1 MTERMF
7 RLCIGASILAALC
20 LEQRL
25 LMVGLIA
32 VLVFEGLTNWR
43 IPLLVSRL
51 RYGADVPPADENTC
65 WPIHAFF
72 KIGFDAERAWRFT
85 VAIMLGLTYL
95 MYYDQAWFIP
105 WFMGFAIFGA
115 GLSGVC
121 PMLLS
126 LKLIGFR

>member
-7 RLCIGASILAALC
+7 RLCLGACILAALY
-20 LEQRL
+20 LEQRS
-25 LMVGLIA
+25 LMIGVIA
-32 VLVFEGLTNWR
+32 VMLFEGFTNWR

-51 RYGADVPPADENTC
+51 RYGAAAPPAIEKVC

-85 VAIMLGLTYL
+85 VAIMLCITYL
-95 MYYDQAWFIP
+95 MFYDQVWFIP
-105 WFMGFAIFGA
+105 WFIGFALFGA

-121 PMLLS
+121 PILLL

>member
-1 MTERMF
+1 MF
-7 RLCIGASILAALC
+7 RLCIGACILTALC
-20 LEQRL
+20 LEQRQ
-25 LMVGLIA
+25 LMIGLIA
-32 VLVFEGLTNWR
+32 VLLFEGLTNWR

-51 RYGADVPPADENTC
+51 RYGSDAPLASEKAC

-85 VAIMLGLTYL
+85 VAILLCITYL
-95 MYYDQAWFIP
+95 MFYDQAWFIP

>member
-7 RLCIGASILAALC
+7 RLFIGACILAALC
-20 LEQRL
+20 LEQRP
-25 LMVGLIA
+25 LMIGLIA
-32 VLVFEGLTNWR
+32 VLLFEGFTNWR

-51 RYGADVPPADENTC
+51 RFGAGAPPATEKAC

-72 KIGFDAERAWRFT
+72 KFNFDAERAWRFT
-85 VAIMLGLTYL
+85 VAIMLCITYL
-95 MYYDQAWFIP
+95 MFYEQAWFIP

-126 LKLIGFR
+126 LKLLGFR

>member
-7 RLCIGASILAALC
+7 RLCIGACILAALC
-20 LEQRL
+20 LEQRP
-25 LMVGLIA
+25 LMIGLIA
-32 VLVFEGLTNWR
+32 VLLFEGLTNWR
-43 IPLLVSRL
+43 IPLLISRL
-51 RYGADVPPADENTC
+51 RYGSDAAPANEKTC
-65 WPIHAFF
+65 WPIHAYF

-85 VAIMLGLTYL
+85 VAILLCITYL
-95 MYYDQAWFIP
+95 MFYDQAWFIP

>member
-7 RLCIGASILAALC
+7 RLCIGACILTALC
-20 LEQRL
+20 LEQRQ
-25 LMVGLIA
+25 LMTGLIA
-32 VLVFEGLTNWR
+32 VLLFEGLTNWR
-43 IPLLVSRL
+43 IPLLVTRL
-51 RYGADVPPADENTC
+51 RYGSHAPPVSENVC
-65 WPIHAFF
+65 WPIHAFL

-85 VAIMLGLTYL
+85 VAILLCITYL
-95 MYYDQAWFIP
+95 MFYDQAWFIP

>member
-1 MTERMF
+1 MTDRVF
-7 RLCIGASILAALC
+7 RLFIGTCILASLYF
-20 LEQRL
+20 EQRS

-32 VLVFEGLTNWR
+32 VLLFEGLTSWR
-43 IPLLVSRL
+43 IPLLVTRL
-51 RYGADVPPADENTC
+51 RYGPDAPPLVEKSC
-65 WPIHAFF
+65 WPIHGFF
-72 KIGFDAERAWRFT
+72 SINFNAERAWRFT
-85 VAIMLGLTYL
+85 VAIMLCITYL
-95 MYYDQAWFIP
+95 LYYNQVWFIP